1 MSYIGLRNQGALS
14 SLNKVRLVDDFLFV
28 TNNNKIWY
36 EHMALRS
43 LSLKQLLTSIIG
55 TVLSVIVLSLS
66 LISFTTF
73 QDFNYE
79 EAIHFRKQQCLS
91 VSIQVDQYI
100 SGVEQQLG
108 MINDAIQYKEG
119 GVTNEVAVVNLLAK
133 LNRNANGTAT
143 YIVFDDGTSLEHS
156 GDKYTDI
163 QLNKHWYTGPKSGLP
178 FVLTEPSIDQVTG
191 KLLSSLVVPLTK
203 DGQFIGVIGV
213 DISSDVWK
221 KLVSENVADGQIF
234 LTDTKNKV
242 LYSPYPE
249 LLGKDFFEFRPM
261 YRNFSG
267 SHLQY
272 QVDDGKEFVA
282 TKNGPTDYG
291 LNVYTFEKL
300 DVILA
305 PREDMLRVSL
315 LSSAVFISISLVAI
329 YTIIVKLIYV
339 PIGGEPKEIQGI
351 IERIAEGDLTVN
363 AVSRGNDTGVYAAT
377 VTMVEKLKMVVGSI
391 NNQSTQVEHT
401 SSKLTSLA
409 EETRQSSDKQISQME
424 MTATAMNEMVST
436 VEEISRNAQQAS
448 SSATDAFE
456 QAKSSAD
463 ITTKTSQVMDSLGQD
478 ISAVSQAI
486 DELRVETENVGDV
499 LGVIRGIADQT
510 NLLALNAAIEAAR
523 AGEQGRGF
531 AVVADEVRS
540 LASRTQDSIEEINLT
555 IDKLQKVATSAVDSM
570 EQSQSN
576 TKDAIS
582 MATKAR
588 ESLNAI
594 LTSVGQIQDMNTQ
607 IATAAEE
614 QNAVAQEINQSVIE
628 VNGLAKATNENAES
642 TEKSTKQLSSVVES
656 LSEITGKFKL

>member
-1 MSYIGLRNQGALS
+1 MTL
-14 SLNKVRLVDDFLFV
+14 K
-28 TNNNKIWY
+28 
-36 EHMALRS
+36 S

-73 QDFNYE
+73 QDFNYQ
-79 EAIHFRKQQCLS
+79 EAIHFRKQQGLS

-100 SGVEQQLG
+100 SDVEQQLG
-108 MINDAIQYKEG
+108 MISDAIQYKEG
-119 GVTNEVAVVNLLAK
+119 RVTNEVTVVNLLAK
-133 LNRNANGTAT
+133 LNRNADGTAT

-156 GDKYTDI
+156 GEKYTDI
-163 QLNKHWYTGPKSGLP
+163 LLNKHWYTGPRSGLP

-203 DGQFIGVIGV
+203 EGLFIGVVGV

-221 KLVSENVADGQIF
+221 KLVSENVPDGQII
-234 LTDTKNKV
+234 LTDTENKV
-242 LYSPYPE
+242 LYAPYSE
-249 LLGKDFFEFRPM
+249 FLGKDIFEFRPM

-272 QVDDGKEFVA
+272 KVDDGREFVA
-282 TKNGPTDYG
+282 TKNGPTNYG

-305 PREDMLRVSL
+305 PSEDMLSVSL
-315 LSSAVFISISLVAI
+315 LSAAVFIAITLVAI

-339 PIGGEPKEIQGI
+339 PIGGEPKEIQAI
-351 IERIAEGDLTVN
+351 IERVAEGDLTVN

-391 NNQSTQVEHT
+391 SNQSTQVEHT
-401 SSKLTSLA
+401 SGELTSLA
-409 EETRQSSDKQISQME
+409 EETRQSSDQQISQME

-448 SSATDAFE
+448 SSAMNAFE
-456 QAKSSAD
+456 QARSGAN
-463 ITTKTSQVMDSLGQD
+463 ITKKTSQVIDSLGQD
-478 ISAVSQAI
+478 ISSVSQTI

-570 EQSQSN
+570 EHSQSN
-576 TKDAIS
+576 TKEAIS

-642 TEKSTKQLSSVVES
+642 TEHSTQQLSSVVES

>member
-1 MSYIGLRNQGALS
+1 
-14 SLNKVRLVDDFLFV
+14 
-28 TNNNKIWY
+28 
-36 EHMALRS
+36 MAFRK

-55 TVLSVIVLSLS
+55 TMLSVIVLSLS

-73 QDFNYE
+73 QDFNYQ
-79 EAIHFRKQQCLS
+79 EALHFRKQQGLS
-91 VSIQVDQYI
+91 VTIQVDQYI

-108 MINDAIQYKEG
+108 MISEAIQYKEG
-119 GVTNEVAVVNLLAK
+119 VVTNKVAVVNLLAK
-133 LNRNANGTAT
+133 LNNSANGTAT
-143 YIVFDDGTSLEHS
+143 YIVFEDGTSLEHS
-156 GDKYTDI
+156 GEQYTDI

-191 KLLSSLVVPLTK
+191 KLLSSLVVPLTQE
-203 DGQFIGVIGV
+203 GLFIGVVGV

-221 KLVSENVADGQIF
+221 KLVSKNVTDGQIF
-234 LTDTKNKV
+234 LTDTENKV
-242 LYSPYPE
+242 LYAPYPE

-261 YRNFSG
+261 YRNFPD

-272 QVDDGKEFVA
+272 QTDDGKEFVA
-282 TKNGPTDYG
+282 TKNGPTNYG

-305 PREDMLRVSL
+305 PSEDMLSVSL
-315 LSSAVFISISLVAI
+315 LSAAVFIAITLVAI

-339 PIGGEPKEIQGI
+339 PIGGEPKEIQAI
-351 IERIAEGDLTVN
+351 IERVAEGDLTVN

-391 NNQSTQVEHT
+391 SNQSTQVEHT
-401 SSKLTSLA
+401 SGELTSLA
-409 EETRQSSDKQISQME
+409 EETRQSSDQQISQME

-456 QAKSSAD
+456 QARSGAN
-463 ITTKTSQVMDSLGQD
+463 ITKKTSQVIDSLGQD
-478 ISAVSQAI
+478 ISSVSQTI

-570 EQSQSN
+570 EHSQSN
-576 TKDAIS
+576 RKEAIS

-628 VNGLAKATNENAES
+628 VNGLAIATNENAES
-642 TEKSTKQLSSVVES
+642 TEHSTKQLSSVVES